1 MKLLVFGAAGMLGQD
16 FVRAAALAN
25 HEVAPLDRAAADV
38 TDAAAVLEA
47 VRARKPDAVVN
58 CAAYTNVDG
67 AEAERDAA
75 LRVNADGARN
85 VAKAAAEVG
94 AAVLYPSTDYVFD
107 GTKGVA
113 YVESDEPAPASSYGS
128 SKLIGEVE
136 TAAATH
142 HHFIVRTSWL
152 FGVAGKNFVRTMLD
166 LGRREDQVAV
176 VRDQTGSPT
185 WTAHLAEGMVRL
197 LSTRAYGLHHMAS
210 GGSCT
215 WYDFAMAIFEDAGVD
230 CRVMST
236 TTAEIGRPAP
246 RPEYSVLAT
255 QWEDAI
261 YLPDWRDG
269 LRGYLAEEA
278 A

>member
-1 MKLLVFGAAGMLGQD
+1 M
-16 FVRAAALAN
+16 RAAALAN
-25 HEVAPLDRAAADV
+25 HEVARRDRSETDV
-38 TDAAAVLEA
+38 TDAGAVLEA
-47 VRARKPDAVVN
+47 VRSEQPDAVVN

-67 AEAERDAA
+67 AESERDAA

-85 VAKAAAEVG
+85 VAKAAAE
-94 AAVLYPSTDYVFD
+94 ARATVLYPSTDYVFD
-107 GTKGVA
+107 GTKGQA
-113 YVESDEPAPASSYGS
+113 YVESDDPAPQSSYGA
-128 SKLIGEVE
+128 SKLAGEIE
-136 TAAATH
+136 TAAATPN
-142 HHFIVRTSWL
+142 HFIVRTSWL
-152 FGVAGKNFVRTMLD
+152 FGAAGKNFVRTMLE

-176 VRDQTGSPT
+176 VRDQTGCPT

-197 LSTRAYGLHHMAS
+197 LSTRAFGLHHMAS

-246 RPEYSVLAT
+246 RPEHSVLTT

-261 YLPDWRDG
+261 YLPEWREG
-269 LRGYLAEEA
+269 LRGYLAEA
-278 A
+278 AE